1 MPRRINI
8 YMKHRLFEDSEIPDI
23 NRQVAGIGPGSRDP
37 GDPGATRAAE
47 YLQQKNGLQQQYNN
61 KPYPIEHLE
70 QSLADALV
78 NLSNIQKLLDIAK
91 ANPVLKG
98 NNNKIENM
106 NEIAQKVARLL
117 VDFNDKL
124 TIIKGNE

>member
-23 NRQVAGIGPGSRDP
+23 NRQIAGIGPGSRNP
-37 GDPGATRAAE
+37 GTPGGMRAAE
-47 YLQQKNGLQQQYNN
+47 YLQQKNELQQQYNN
-61 KPYPIEHLE
+61 KPYPIEHIE

-78 NLSNIQKLLDIAK
+78 TLSNIQKLLDVASS
-91 ANPVLKG
+91 NPVLKDDTD
-98 NNNKIENM
+98 KIKDM
-106 NEIAQKVARLL
+106 NDIAKKVAGLL
-117 VDFNDKL
+117 VDFNDEL